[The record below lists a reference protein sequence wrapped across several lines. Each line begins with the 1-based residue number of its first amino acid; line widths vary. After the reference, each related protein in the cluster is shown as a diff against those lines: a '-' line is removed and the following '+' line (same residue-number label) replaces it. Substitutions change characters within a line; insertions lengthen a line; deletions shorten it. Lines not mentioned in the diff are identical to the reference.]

1 MMVPAGVVCPRGNCT
16 TTPVSWPGWFFC
28 ALGYTGRMA
37 DPTYLD
43 DPSFAEEH
51 DGPEVT
57 SGYGNPT
64 GNHDPSEDQIRRRC
78 EAIRRCYPR
87 RPVGESAEPWTPP
100 EVEGPADFDVG
111 KVA

>member
-1 MMVPAGVVCPRGNCT
+1 
-16 TTPVSWPGWFFC
+16 
-28 ALGYTGRMA
+28 MA

-51 DGPEVT
+51 DGPEIT

-78 EAIRRCYPR
+78 EAIRKAYPR
-87 RPVGESAEPWTPP
+87 PMVGQSTEPWTPP
-100 EVEGPADFDVG
+100 VAMAPDWFDERVVG
-111 KVA
+111 KAV